1 MFPHASTANNQS
13 SDGICNLEDERKTAF
28 IQAKSSSGAR
38 CFSVLIGSDVTDPV
52 KEFSDKRFFYRQHQ
66 T

>member
-1 MFPHASTANNQS
+1 MFPTANNHS
-13 SDGICNLEDERKTAF
+13 SDGICNLEDERKTPF

-52 KEFSDKRFFYRQHQ
+52 KEFSDKRFFYRQHR